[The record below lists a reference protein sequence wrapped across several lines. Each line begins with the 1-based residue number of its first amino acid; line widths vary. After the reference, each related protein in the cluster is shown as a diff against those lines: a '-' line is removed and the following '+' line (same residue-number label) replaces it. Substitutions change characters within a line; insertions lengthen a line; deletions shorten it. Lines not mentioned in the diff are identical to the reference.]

1 MWYNVITVKDRRKLK
16 REVNRRRELK
26 STLKLKKGGL
36 TVSKKNRVELEH
48 KVEELEKK
56 IEQLESERAK
66 KDGKLSKIFKTLLNI
81 AAIAK
86 LARFII
92 DLIEWLN

>member
-1 MWYNVITVKDRRKLK
+1 MSK
-16 REVNRRRELK
+16 R
-26 STLKLKKGGL
+26 
-36 TVSKKNRVELEH
+36 NRVELEH

-66 KDGKLSKIFKTLLNI
+66 KDGKLRKLFKTLLNI
-81 AAIAK
+81 AAVAK
-86 LARFII
+86 LARFIT